1 MNLDILQQ
9 FKLDDKSHDYDA
21 KDTILYALGLG
32 YGSDP
37 VNEDQLAFVYE
48 KGLKAVPSMC
58 NTIAHPGFWID
69 RPELG
74 IDWVKV
80 LHAEQAFEI
89 HSPIPAEG
97 QMRGEYAVV
106 SVEDKGAEK
115 GAIMKMQKRLFDR
128 DTGTL
133 YATVKQTLFLRGD
146 GGQGGFGDAGP
157 PLAPLPEGEP
167 ASVTDIATMPQI
179 ALVYRLSGDLN
190 PIHASPSVA
199 RKAGFDRPIL
209 HGLCTMGL
217 AARAVISAMCGG
229 DPARLRAMNVRF
241 SKPVYPGETI
251 RVEFFPDG
259 DVVRFRC
266 RSVERDLIVIDRA
279 VANITAADAK

>member
-1 MNLDILQQ
+1 MNLDILQR
-9 FKLDDKSHDYDA
+9 FKLDDKNHDYVA
-21 KDTILYALGLG
+21 SETILYGLGLG

-37 VNEDQLAFVYE
+37 TDETQLAFVYE

-69 RPELG
+69 RPELE

-89 HSPIPAEG
+89 HSTIPAEG
-97 QMRGEYAVV
+97 RMRGDY
-106 SVEDKGAEK
+106 SILSIEDKGADK
-115 GAIMKMQKRLFDR
+115 GAIMKMQKRLYDR
-128 DTGTL
+128 DSDL
-133 YATVKQTLFLRGD
+133 LCATVTQTLFLRGD
-146 GGQGGFGDAGP
+146 GGQGGFGDIGTGLTAIPDGDP
-157 PLAPLPEGEP
+157 DGVL
-167 ASVTDIATMPQI
+167 DIPTLPQI
-179 ALVYRLSGDLN
+179 ALIYRLSGDLN

-217 AARAVISAMCGG
+217 AARAIISRLCDG
-229 DPARLRAMNVRF
+229 DPARLKAMEVRF
-241 SKPVYPGETI
+241 SKPVFPGETI
-251 RVEFFPDG
+251 RVEFFLKG

-266 RSVERDLIVIDRA
+266 RSVERDLVVLDRGSATIEGA
-279 VANITAADAK
+279 VAN